1 MVFNTINIHMGVRG
15 LQSFVKQYAHIRTMK
30 DLLSSKAQPLR
41 IGIDI
46 SFYMYRWQ
54 ADVERIV
61 KFIRQLEGN
70 NHHVLLA
77 FDGRAE
83 DGKQWEAQRRRDTR
97 EKETNSANELM
108 AILKDETLDDDQRFF
123 LEQKAAEHQRKGW
136 ALTKDLRNLVKERLF
151 KERVPMVKAKGEADG
166 FLAAA
171 AYSGDLDIVI
181 SGDMDLLAM
190 GCTRLW
196 TPLEDGLSF
205 REFQRERILQELRL
219 DNWQFRSMCALCYT
233 EASEEINTFN
243 IQQAYQYMRVFRSL
257 TVLRNKYPD
266 MLSVWP
272 EENHIFYRSV
282 DKAEPW
288 LREDQLEIYRA
299 FLKSEPMPYA

>member
-1 MVFNTINIHMGVRG
+1 MGVRG
-15 LQSFVKQYAHIRTMK
+15 LQSFVKQYSQIRSMK
-30 DLLSSKAQPLR
+30 DLLSPKMQRLR

-54 ADVERIV
+54 ADVDRIV
-61 KFIRQLEGN
+61 RFIRQLEGN
-70 NHHVLLA
+70 SHSVLLA

-83 DGKQWEAQRRRDTR
+83 DGKQWEAQRRRDIR
-97 EKETNSANELM
+97 EKETNSANELLE
-108 AILKDETLDDDQRFF
+108 ILKDDTLEEDQRFF
-123 LEQKAAEHQRKGW
+123 LEQRAAEHQRKGW
-136 ALTKDLRNLVKERLF
+136 TLTKDLRNAVKERLF
-151 KERVPMVKAKGEADG
+151 QERIPMVKAKGEADG

-171 AYSGDLDIVI
+171 VYSGDLDIVI

-190 GCTRLW
+190 GCSSLW
-196 TPLEDGLSF
+196 TPLEDGLTF
-205 REFQRERILQELRL
+205 REYQRDMILQELGL

-257 TVLRNKYPD
+257 TVLKNKYPD

-272 EENHIFYRSV
+272 EDNHIFYRSV

-288 LREDQLEIYRA
+288 LRDDQLDIYRA
-299 FLKSEPMPYA
+299 FLNCERMPYT